1 MLIKFLACIGLVWIL
16 KDSYIFHAP
25 REYLKSKS
33 KYLERLLSCSMCL
46 GFWVGVLLSFLLY
59 LDSNFLSLNLIY
71 YPFSVSAFCW
81 FIDSLLDLIQ
91 YQSALSKRKF
101 DYESKN

>member
-1 MLIKFLACIGLVWIL
+1 MNLTIYLSSLGLVWIL
-16 KDSYIFHAP
+16 KDSYIFFAP

-46 GFWVGVLLSFLLY
+46 GFWVGVLLSLLVY
-59 LDSNFLSLNLIY
+59 LDSYCLSLNLIY

-81 FIDSLLDLIQ
+81 FFDSLLDLIQ
-91 YQSALSKRKF
+91 YQSALSKNKF
-101 DYESKN
+101 ENES

>member
-16 KDSYIFHAP
+16 KDSYIFYAP

-46 GFWVGVLLSFLLY
+46 GFWIGVFISFLIY
-59 LDSNFLSLNLIY
+59 LESPCLNLNLLY
-71 YPFSVSAFCW
+71 YPFAVSAFCW
-81 FIDSLLDLIQ
+81 FFDSLLDLIQ
-91 YQSALSKRKF
+91 YQAALSKNKF
-101 DYESKN
+101 KNES

>member
-16 KDSYIFHAP
+16 KDSYIFYAP

-46 GFWVGVLLSFLLY
+46 GFWVGV
-59 LDSNFLSLNLIY
+59 FLSSLIYLESLCLNLNLLY
-71 YPFSVSAFCW
+71 YPFAVSAFCW
-81 FIDSLLDLIQ
+81 FFDSLLDLIQ
-91 YQSALSKRKF
+91 YQAALSKNKF
-101 DYESKN
+101 KNES

>member
-1 MLIKFLACIGLVWIL
+1 MNLTIYLSSLGLVWIL
-16 KDSYIFHAP
+16 KDSYIFFAP

-46 GFWVGVLLSFLLY
+46 GFWVGVLLSLLVY
-59 LDSNFLSLNLIY
+59 LDSYCLSLNLIY

-81 FIDSLLDLIQ
+81 FFDSLLDLIQ
-91 YQSALSKRKF
+91 YQAALSKNKF
-101 DYESKN
+101 ENES

>member
-16 KDSYIFHAP
+16 KDSYIFYAP

-46 GFWVGVLLSFLLY
+46 GFWVGV
-59 LDSNFLSLNLIY
+59 FLSSLIYLESLCLNLNLLC
-71 YPFSVSAFCW
+71 YPFAVSAFCW
-81 FIDSLLDLIQ
+81 FFDSLLDLIQ
-91 YQSALSKRKF
+91 YQAALSKNKF
-101 DYESKN
+101 KNES